1 MLRPLWQ
8 FLANKRKERKV
19 LKKKIDKKIIIIIVL
34 LIILIGI
41 IIAYV
46 SDDSSSTKSS
56 QTESIW
62 TKTESTTSEE
72 DTTTTIS
79 TTGEISSA
87 LEESIE
93 LHATYYFEKI
103 YVSENEYV
111 EQGEKIVEYTNGTYL
126 VAPYDCVVTGINV
139 PEAEEKCTNQH
150 SITIKSTNMLQ
161 MSLSIDETQ
170 IDKIQIGQEA
180 SLYVSTIGK
189 TYTGYI
195 TKISSTAS
203 NGRFTAI
210 AEFENDGDIKIG
222 MTGKCSINV
231 I

>member
-1 MLRPLWQ
+1 M
-8 FLANKRKERKV
+8 
-19 LKKKIDKKIIIIIVL
+19 KKKVDKKIIVIIVL

-41 IIAYV
+41 IVAYV
-46 SDDSSSTKSS
+46 SDDSSSTSS
-56 QTESIW
+56 DQMSEILSQITQKTENTQ
-62 TKTESTTSEE
+62 TKTDTS
-72 DTTTTIS
+72 TTIS
-79 TTGEISSA
+79 KTGEVSSA

-103 YVSENEYV
+103 YVEENEYV

-126 VAPYDCVVTGINV
+126 LAPYDCVVTGINV
-139 PEAEEKCTNQH
+139 PEAEEQCTNQH
-150 SITIKSTNMLQ
+150 SITVKATNIVQ
-161 MSLSIDETQ
+161 MSLSVDETQ
-170 IDKIQIGQEA
+170 IDDVKIGQEA
-180 SLYVSTIGK
+180 TLYVSTLNK

-222 MTGKCSINV
+222 MTGKCSITV